1 MMEDV
6 SIRGNDPRLKIA
18 TRNIILMMIGKVTS
32 LLGAGIYTFAMGL
45 YVLKTT
51 GSGVGFAMTLICG
64 SIPRVVCGPIAG
76 AVADR
81 VNRRWLI
88 IGMDLLSSLT
98 MITMFILSTIF
109 GPSLLFIYI
118 SAALLSICASFYSVS
133 FTSSIPNLVD
143 VERIQKASALNQT
156 ADSLSRILAPI
167 IGGIIFGLFSITSF
181 FLLNGITFFLAVIV
195 QLFIKFDLY
204 KKEVEQDKAHFLTS
218 IKDGFLYVKQ
228 QQEIYGLMKIALWV
242 NFFSSALFV
251 ALPYIIVQN
260 LHLTS
265 KQLGTVEGML
275 AVGMLIGAFVL
286 SVRKEMN
293 NPFRSIYISLLLFA
307 SLSLCTVFPLIVTIP
322 KAASFI
328 YYIVF
333 MLLSGV
339 SMIAVNI
346 PMQVHIQKTTD
357 PGYLGRVFGLLET
370 IATAIAPLGMIL
382 FGFLLDMLPTSIVML
397 TLGVGLLLVVLLGM
411 KQWGMKKQVD
421 VSA

>member
-1 MMEDV
+1 
-6 SIRGNDPRLKIA
+6 
-18 TRNIILMMIGKVTS
+18 
-32 LLGAGIYTFAMGL
+32 
-45 YVLKTT
+45 
-51 GSGVGFAMTLICG
+51 
-64 SIPRVVCGPIAG
+64 
-76 AVADR
+76 
-81 VNRRWLI
+81 
-88 IGMDLLSSLT
+88 
-98 MITMFILSTIF
+98 
-109 GPSLLFIYI
+109 
-118 SAALLSICASFYSVS
+118 
-133 FTSSIPNLVD
+133 
-143 VERIQKASALNQT
+143 
-156 ADSLSRILAPI
+156 
-167 IGGIIFGLFSITSF
+167 
-181 FLLNGITFFLAVIV
+181 
-195 QLFIKFDLY
+195 
-204 KKEVEQDKAHFLTS
+204 
-218 IKDGFLYVKQ
+218 
-228 QQEIYGLMKIALWV
+228 
-242 NFFSSALFV
+242 
-251 ALPYIIVQN
+251 
-260 LHLTS
+260 
-265 KQLGTVEGML
+265 ML

-307 SLSLCTVFPLIVTIP
+307 GLSLCTVFPLIVTIP

-333 MLLSGV
+333 MFLSGV

>member
-1 MMEDV
+1 MGDV
-6 SIRGNDPRLKIA
+6 SISQNDPRIKIA
-18 TRNIILMMIGKVTS
+18 TRNIILMMIGKMTS

-51 GSGVGFAMTLICG
+51 GSGVGFATTLICG

-76 AVADR
+76 AIADR

-98 MITMFILSTIF
+98 MITMFILSSIF

-167 IGGIIFGLFSITSF
+167 IGGIIFGVLSITSF

-195 QLFIKFDLY
+195 QLFIVFDLY
-204 KKEVEQDKAHFLTS
+204 KKEVEQDKTHFLTS
-218 IKDGFLYVKQ
+218 IKEGFLYVKQ
-228 QQEIYGLMKIALWV
+228 QHEIYGLMKIALWV

-265 KQLGTVEGML
+265 KQLGAVEGTL
-275 AVGMLIGAFVL
+275 AVGMLIGAIVL
-286 SVRKEMN
+286 SVRKETN
-293 NPFRSIYISLLLFA
+293 NPFRSIYVGLFVFA
-307 SLSLCTVFPLIVTIP
+307 SLSLCTVFPLIITFP
-322 KAASFI
+322 KIASFI

-339 SMIAVNI
+339 SMMVVNI

-382 FGFLLDMLPTSIVML
+382 FGFLLDMLPTSTVML
-397 TLGVGLLLVVLLGM
+397 MIGVGLLLVVLLGM
-411 KQWGMKKQVD
+411 KQSGMKKQVD